1 MTKEQALAD
10 CRAFD
15 VANAVLSLWVFKRRS
30 NGEFAAY
37 SIDMTAALTAG
48 LRSIVVN
55 CLRERTEVSDYQL
68 LEAVNEVG
76 YLHVGTDETCF
87 SDLQQRVDLPPEEE
101 RYRGERDLKAV
112 IGYVVRLRIDQR
124 ILYCVRRVTDAWQ
137 TKKAKNVLNVVLRAN
152 QLDVAE
158 DPAFT
163 ISRSFDFFVLGED
176 ILIVNKGAFETL
188 LNYRIEYAS
197 AFGELQQEAAFLNC
211 FSTMQPL
218 VEHVGTN
225 SMHLRRMAVVKQKGH
240 YADAAY
246 MGRLQQINQQQ
257 GWNIQFDQQGR
268 IVPSEAT
275 MKVIMQVLLNHRLYS
290 QLSLGTFD
298 VPSTSAV

>member
-30 NGEFAAY
+30 NGSFVAH
-37 SIDMTAALTAG
+37 SIDVTAALSAG
-48 LRSIVVN
+48 LRSIVSSS
-55 CLRERTEVSDYQL
+55 LQGRTEVSDYQL
-68 LEAVNEVG
+68 LEAVNEAG

-87 SDLQQRVDLPPEEE
+87 ADIQQRVDLPPEEE
-101 RYRGERDLKAV
+101 RYRDERDLKAV
-112 IGYVVRLRIDQR
+112 LGYIVRLRVDGQVM
-124 ILYCVRRVTDAWQ
+124 YCVRRVTDAWQ
-137 TKKAKNVLNVVLRAN
+137 TKKANNLLNVVLRAN
-152 QLDVAE
+152 QLDVAQ

-163 ISRSFDFFVLGED
+163 ISKSFDFFVLGDD
-176 ILIVNKGAFETL
+176 ILIVNKVAFESL
-188 LNYRIEYAS
+188 LSYRIEYAN
-197 AFGELQQEAAFLNC
+197 AFGELRQEAAFLNC

-218 VEHVGTN
+218 VDHIGTN

-240 YADAAY
+240 YADVAY

-257 GWNIQFDQQGR
+257 GWNIQFDPQGR
-268 IVPSEAT
+268 IVPSEGT

-298 VPSTSAV
+298 VPSSSAV